1 MAISRQKK
9 VYLPTTT
16 RKNQYITVGFPLT
29 DEFIAHYE
37 KLENCYQEFSK
48 LVFQTADKFELYNV
62 HVVATDKLPVVRFHN
77 EVYCF
82 STQEQLRFFYNP
94 VHHEANRL
102 HMIPDYRAK
111 KLKVVFLATGDEIR
125 SKAANFHAR
134 IREFTE
140 ALMPQLPTQ
149 KLATKIRDHQHI
161 SYDLFAK
168 NKGHK
173 ETYGYKLRA
182 LNSRYQHRD
191 CPLPEDVSAL
201 SYVQITMPVGRRIKN
216 QLLAENRNDFS
227 DSYQKVC
234 QKFIDAARSKQL
246 NKLAVVAN
254 GKVPLVRNSK
264 FEDLQSTAEF
274 QMIGF
279 DPSATDAEPICHWDG
294 NVITE
299 AIRFVIVAGDSDIAD
314 GGYGRF
320 MNQVE
325 DAMRKFISDIDFDKE
340 HIDLTVGFH
349 QHLSYKA

>member
-29 DEFIAHYE
+29 DEFISHYE
-37 KLENCYQEFSK
+37 SLENCYQEFSK
-48 LVFQTADKFELYNV
+48 LVFETADKLELYNV

-94 VHHEANRL
+94 AYHEANSL
-102 HMIPDYRAK
+102 HMVADYRAK

-125 SKAANFHAR
+125 SNAANFHAR
-134 IREFTE
+134 IRDFTQ
-140 ALMPQLPTQ
+140 ALLPQLPIQ
-149 KLATKIRDHQHI
+149 GLATKIRDHQHI
-161 SYDLFAK
+161 SYDLYAK

-191 CPLPEDVSAL
+191 CPLPEEASAL
-201 SYVQITMPVGRRIKN
+201 SYAMITMPIGRRIKN
-216 QLLAENRNDFS
+216 QLLAEKHENYN
-227 DSYQKVC
+227 DSYQKLC
-234 QKFIDAARSKQL
+234 QNFIEAAQSKQL

-254 GKVPLVRNSK
+254 GKYPLVRNSK
-264 FEDLQSTAEF
+264 FEDLESTNEL

-279 DPSATDAEPICHWDG
+279 DPSATDASPICHWDG
-294 NVITE
+294 NVIAE
-299 AIRFVIVAGDSDIAD
+299 AIRFVVVADDSNISD

-325 DAMRKFISDIDFDKE
+325 EAMRKFIGDIDFDKE
-340 HIDLTVGFH
+340 HVNLTIGFH